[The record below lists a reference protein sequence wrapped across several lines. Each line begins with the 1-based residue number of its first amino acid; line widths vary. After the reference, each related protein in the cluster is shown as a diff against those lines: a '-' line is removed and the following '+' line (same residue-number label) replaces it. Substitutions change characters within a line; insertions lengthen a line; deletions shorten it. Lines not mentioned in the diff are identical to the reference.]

1 MAKFTI
7 IEGHPD
13 PSASRLNRALAD
25 RYAEAAVA
33 AGHEVRRID
42 VARMEIPLLR
52 SADEF
57 VREPASNEIRAAQAD
72 IAWADRLAVF
82 FPLWIGDMPALL
94 KAFVEQTFRPGFA
107 LGYGNGRSP
116 RGLLTG
122 KSARIVV
129 TMGMPSLIYRT
140 LYGEHAIKSLILN
153 LGMCGVAP
161 ARATLIGNAGEVC
174 ESRARRLF
182 ARMERLAKRDARPQ
196 GRTIGRVAA
205 GLAGAGAAA
214 AGAYL
219 AYAALTWARFG
230 SAAARSSSLLDRS
243 LPQYDVHLHHEIKI
257 HAPAART
264 FETVCRADMERSL
277 VVQALFRLRELILG
291 ARHEAAVPAGGLI
304 EQLQRLGWSIVAEEA
319 GRELV
324 LGAVTQPWKPN
335 PAFIGLSPGEFVR
348 FNVPG
353 YAKIA
358 VTLRVDAIDEEW
370 SVARTETRV
379 ATTDPVSRERFRRY
393 WAFLSPGIE
402 IVRIVLLAR
411 LKAEAESSAT
421 VLPAASEAESEVT

>member
-1 MAKFTI
+1 MAKFTV

-13 PSASRLNRALAD
+13 PSEGRLNQALAD

-42 VARMEIPLLR
+42 VARMEFPLLR

-57 VREPASNEIRAAQAD
+57 TSGAASSEIRAAQAD

-107 LGYGNGRSP
+107 LGYGDGRSP

-140 LYGEHAIKSLILN
+140 VFGEHAIKSLILN
-153 LGMCGVAP
+153 LRMCGVAP
-161 ARATLIGNAGEVC
+161 AQATLIGNAGEVC

-182 ARMERLAKRDARPQ
+182 ARMARLAERDARPQ
-196 GRTIGRVAA
+196 RRAIGRAAAGVAA
-205 GLAGAGAAA
+205 AGAAA
-214 AGAYL
+214 AGTYL

-230 SAAARSSSLLDRS
+230 NYTARSSSLLDRS
-243 LPQYDVHLHHEIKI
+243 MPHYDVHLHHEIKI

-264 FETVCRADMERSL
+264 FETVCRADLERSPI
-277 VVQALFRLRELILG
+277 VQALFRLREVILR

-304 EQLQRLGWSIVAEEA
+304 EQLQRLGWAIVAEEP

-335 PAFIGLSPGEFVR
+335 PAFVGLSPGEFVR
-348 FNVPG
+348 FDLPG

-358 VTLRVDAIDEEW
+358 VTLRVDPIDGEW
-370 SVARTETRV
+370 SIARTETRV
-379 ATTDPVSRERFRRY
+379 ATTDPASRERFRRY

-411 LKAEAESSAT
+411 LKAEAESGAT
-421 VLPAASEAESEVT
+421 PLPAAASVESEPT